1 MAGRVKRRRR
11 DDAVGRERPAPGWG
25 ELPAELGCVV
35 FGYLEHKA
43 WFALRRVSRGG
54 LFGHAQQGEWPREL
68 ELPCLPGQ
76 ATRRWLCQQR
86 CRLSPATVDYSYA
99 GSGDVAACRQ
109 SFPDTTHLRV
119 VLLADRWAYNT
130 PLELAGLRALRTLE
144 FTYCSGLRFLAPLGQ
159 LRSLRVLRF
168 RYCGHVGRLLF
179 LDELPEL
186 HTLDLTGS
194 YSHTLEHTLALPG
207 VQRRL
212 RHLYLPAVHRSL
224 LPSAGGG
231 LPTDSPYAALDGPLA
246 ALSGLLTLHHDRWG
260 GVPPSALLY
269 LRRLPALQDLRL
281 SYRAKTGADVQR
293 LLWYLNQDAPHLR
306 RLELADVNGALDVWA
321 ARALGAAA
329 FRLHSAGL
337 QELVLTNCNLRELG
351 LLAGLA
357 GLRRLSLRGAHY
369 VQSLALLPAGLA
381 ELFLS
386 DCLCLAAGEAE
397 ALARRP
403 ALRRLTLVRCQAGLD
418 WPVPHGGGAG
428 LQVLALREH
437 QGLVRNLARLA
448 SPDMQGHVES

>member
-1 MAGRVKRRRR
+1 MAGRVKRRRC

-43 WFALRRVSRGG
+43 
-54 LFGHAQQGEWPREL
+54 
-68 ELPCLPGQ
+68 C
-76 ATRRWLCQQR
+76 
-86 CRLSPATVDYSYA
+86 PATVDYSYA

-119 VLLADRWAYNT
+119 VSLADRWAYNT

-231 LPTDSPYAALDGPLA
+231 LPTDSPYAALDGPLT

-418 WPVPHGGGAG
+418 WPVPRGGGAG

-448 SPDMQGHVES
+448 RALPCLQTLDLRGSAAAVDGGDLQQLRQLRPYLRVRLEQTSDPGPAGRR